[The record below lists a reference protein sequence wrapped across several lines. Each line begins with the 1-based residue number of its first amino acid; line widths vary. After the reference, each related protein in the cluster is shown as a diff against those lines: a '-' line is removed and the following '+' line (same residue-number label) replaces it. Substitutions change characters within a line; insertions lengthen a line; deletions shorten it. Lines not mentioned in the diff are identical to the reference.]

1 MLRFLFRKIPS
12 AVGLMIFSSIAVF
25 LLPRLAPGDPALA
38 IAGGDATEEAIAEIR
53 ETLGLD
59 RSLVEQYW
67 VWITGVFRG
76 DFGDSYLY
84 RLPVSELISGR
95 FQSTIELAVSA
106 TIFLIIFG
114 VGMGVL
120 GGTTRSRKVKSV
132 LDVVVSFLL
141 STPPFLIGIVLII
154 LLGVVWQVL
163 PISGEVNFIDDP
175 ATGFKYLLLPSFALS
190 LSSSAVVARLIQT
203 QMISVRGED
212 FVDLA
217 KAKGVPP
224 SRIAFRHVLRNSL
237 GASIVAVGLQVGHL
251 LSGTII
257 IESLF
262 ARNGLGSLTINA
274 VFTRDYLVLQAVVL
288 FAIAIA
294 IAIQLISEILL
305 AALDPRVR
313 LGSE

>member
-1 MLRFLFRKIPS
+1 MLRFLARKIPS
-12 AVGLMIFSSIAVF
+12 AIGLMIFSSIAVF

-38 IAGGDATEEAIAEIR
+38 IVGGEASEEAIQEVRAS
-53 ETLGLD
+53 LGLD
-59 RSLVEQYW
+59 KSLIEQYW
-67 VWITGVFRG
+67 VWISGVFSG
-76 DFGDSYLY
+76 DLGDSYLY
-84 RLPVSELISGR
+84 RLPVSDLISGR
-95 FQSTIELAVSA
+95 FQSTIELTIAAAV
-106 TIFLIIFG
+106 FLIIFG

-120 GGTTRSRKVKSV
+120 GGSTKSKKTKSV

-154 LLGVVWQVL
+154 LLGVIWQVL
-163 PISGEVNFIDDP
+163 PISGEVNFTDDP
-175 ATGFKYLLLPSFALS
+175 VMGFKFLLLPSFALA

-217 KAKGVPP
+217 KAKGVPAK
-224 SRIAFRHVLRNSL
+224 RIAFRHVLRNSL
-237 GASIVAVGLQVGHL
+237 GASIVAVGLQIGHL

-274 VFTRDYLVLQAVVL
+274 VMTRDYLVLQAVVL
-288 FAIAIA
+288 FAIAVA
-294 IAIQLISEILL
+294 IVIQLLSEIIL

-313 LGSE
+313 LGSD

>member
-1 MLRFLFRKIPS
+1 MLRFLLKKFPS
-12 AVGLMIFSSIAVF
+12 AIGLMIFSSIAVF

-38 IAGGDATEEAIAEIR
+38 LAGGDATEEAIAEIR
-53 ETLGLD
+53 SSLGLD
-59 RSLVEQYW
+59 KSLPAQYW
-67 VWITGVFRG
+67 IWISGVMRG

-95 FQSTIELAVSA
+95 FQSTIELAFSA

-120 GGTTRSRKVKSV
+120 GGTTRSRRIKSS

-141 STPPFLIGIVLII
+141 ATPPFLIGIVLII
-154 LLGVVWQVL
+154 FLGVVWPVL
-163 PISGEVNFIDDP
+163 PISGEVNFIENP
-175 ATGFKYLLLPSFALS
+175 VEGFKYLLLPSFALS

-224 SRIAFRHVLRNSL
+224 RRIAFRHVLRNSL
-237 GASIVAVGLQVGHL
+237 GASIVSVGLQIGHL

-274 VFTRDYLVLQAVVL
+274 VMTRDYLVLQAVVL

-294 IAIQLISEILL
+294 IAIQLLSEIIL
-305 AALDPRVR
+305 AVLDPRVR
-313 LGSE
+313 LGSD